1 VKGCAASCVKRCTPR
16 RRGFALPRNGRSTAG
31 AGRCARVLCGSHG
44 GSHLMGLPKI
54 LARVCAKAGLK
65 GVTVHVLRHS
75 FAATAA
81 EMGFSELTIAGLL
94 GHSVP
99 GITARYAHVPDLRAG
114 SRGGPGCQPR
124 SVRARRRYGGQRC
137 VAPVGPR
144 DIVDFKNPSRAI
156 VNAF

>member
-1 VKGCAASCVKRCTPR
+1 
-16 RRGFALPRNGRSTAG
+16 
-31 AGRCARVLCGSHG
+31 
-44 GSHLMGLPKI
+44 MGLPKI

-65 GVTVHVLRHS
+65 GETVHVLQHS

-81 EMGFSELTIAGLL
+81 EMGFSELTNCGSTWTL
-94 GHSVP
+94 GSGNNSALCSCP
-99 GITARYAHVPDLRAG
+99 RSRAG

-144 DIVDFKNPSRAI
+144 DVVDFKNPSRAI